1 MNTSSRFILLSSLCL
16 SPWAWGQPFS
26 FMQAQEHLFTVSD
39 ALHSAQS
46 QVSQKEQQ
54 ELASHSLSYPDI
66 ALDVKEMRFS
76 KTVDLSP
83 INGTMGLL
91 HPGAP
96 MPEQEQVVDWRT
108 RPIVTATL
116 PLWTGGKIQAGKA
129 AAKAAVTQAQA
140 SQARTEQ
147 TEITQLVQ
155 AYFGQLFTQ
164 EVLTVRQDVRDGLA
178 EHLDRAIKLEAKG
191 FATKAQRL
199 QAQVAVDNAEREL
212 RKAKNDLAGAQA
224 ALMGLLRQPQV
235 VEPSSKLFMHSQP
248 LPEVAQFLESLG
260 EHPSL
265 KQIEALKA
273 QADEQVRAQKAD
285 FMPQFYAFGQYDL
298 KKEDALLTE
307 SDWAF
312 GVGMKLS
319 LLSNHNRYRQVKAAQ
334 SQGESAQYSL
344 QDAQV
349 KLSIAVQQAWFA
361 ADSAQQQFALL
372 ESALESAQENLRLQ
386 DLSFQAGR
394 ATSLDVIDARLQ
406 LGKVRI
412 ERAQAAWQFD
422 LALAQLLDVSGQSH
436 NFVTY
441 LQQADKVL

>member
-1 MNTSSRFILLSSLCL
+1 MKTVSRFIVLGSFCL
-16 SPWAWGQPFS
+16 SPLALAQSFS
-26 FMQAQEHLFTVSD
+26 FMQAQEQLFSVS
-39 ALHSAQS
+39 AARHSAQS

-54 ELASHSLSYPDI
+54 ELASQSLSYPEVS
-66 ALDVKEMRFS
+66 LDVKEMRFS
-76 KTVDLSP
+76 KTVDLTP
-83 INGTMGLL
+83 IQGTMGML
-91 HPGAP
+91 HPGVP
-96 MPEQEQVVDWRT
+96 IPEQEQVVDWRT
-108 RPIVTATL
+108 RPIVTATM

-129 AAKAAVTQAQA
+129 AAKAAVKQAQA
-140 SQARTEQ
+140 NQTRTEQ

-164 EVLTVRQDVRDGLA
+164 EVLKVRQDVRDGLA

-199 QAQVAVDNAEREL
+199 QAQVAADNAEREL
-212 RKAKNDLAGAQA
+212 RKAHNDLAGAQA
-224 ALMGLLRQPQV
+224 ALMGLLRQNQV
-235 VEPSSKLFMHSQP
+235 VEPSSQLFMHSKP
-248 LPEVAQFLESLG
+248 LPEVAQFLAGLG

-273 QADEQVRAQKAD
+273 QADAQVRAQKAE
-285 FMPQFYAFGQYDL
+285 FLPQFYAFGQYDL
-298 KKEDALLTE
+298 KKDDALLTE

-334 SQGESAQYSL
+334 SQGEGVRYSL
-344 QDAQV
+344 EDAQV

-372 ESALESAQENLRLQ
+372 ESAQESAEENLRLQ

-422 LALAQLLDVSGQSH
+422 LALAQLLDVSGQTQ